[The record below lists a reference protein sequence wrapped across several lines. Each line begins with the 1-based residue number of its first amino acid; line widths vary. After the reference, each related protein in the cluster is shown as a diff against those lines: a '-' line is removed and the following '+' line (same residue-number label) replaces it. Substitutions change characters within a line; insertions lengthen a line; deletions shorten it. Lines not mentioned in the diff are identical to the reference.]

1 MSTMFFFVHALFM
14 HLGRL
19 SVAKKQKLKWFG
31 HVVRAKGTL
40 ANIILQGTVEGRRK
54 RGRPKRIWMDD
65 IKDWTGRNV
74 EELLH
79 LAENRSVW
87 SRVVMNIASPQWP
100 HGFGT

>member
-1 MSTMFFFVHALFM
+1 M
-14 HLGRL
+14 
-19 SVAKKQKLKWFG
+19 SVAKKRKLIWFG
-31 HVVRAKGTL
+31 HVVKAKGTL
-40 ANIILQGTVEGRRK
+40 ANTILQGTVEGTRK

-74 EELLH
+74 EELLR